1 MEAVGKVECVLDFTN
16 LGLLSQAVWFSD
28 RMQEAV
34 EPSLLTQEK
43 SQREQ
48 RDHMQEQEEAVL
60 DRTCSHRSNYPH
72 LPHVLMAS

>member
-1 MEAVGKVECVLDFTN
+1 MAAVGKVECVSDFTN

-48 RDHMQEQEEAVL
+48 RDHMQEQELVPTDL
-60 DRTCSHRSNYPH
+60 IILIYHMC
-72 LPHVLMAS
+72 